1 MINKITLIGNV
12 GKDAEL
18 KKTQSSSYA
27 RFTLATSSNYKSNA
41 GEWVKETEWH
51 NIKVWGL
58 TAERAVQMC
67 KKGRLVYVDGK
78 LTSYEHEG
86 RRRWE
91 VKADVLRVLTKDA
104 NQTEHSSSEPIAPDQ
119 TSVEPSNPWSYP
131 IPKNPRNL
139 KTQNRPDRRASR

>member
-18 KKTQSSSYA
+18 KKTQNSGYA
-27 RFTLATSSNYKSNA
+27 RFTLATSSNYKNNA

-67 KKGRLVYVDGK
+67 KKGKLVYVDGK
-78 LTSYEHEG
+78 LISYEHEG
-86 RRRWE
+86 RRLWE
-91 VKADVLRVLTKDA
+91 VKADAFRVLTKDA
-104 NQTEHSSSEPIAPDQ
+104 SQTEHPSSELISPDK
-119 TSVEPSNPWSYP
+119 TTVEPQSNSWAYP
-131 IPKNPRNL
+131 IPNNNSWR
-139 KTQNRPDRRASR
+139 